1 MKRNYLYLAGCLALA
16 TTSPAH
22 AEKSDR
28 IVVEDMRTRIEA
40 ARGDLGTNGAGSVE
54 LAEADNRLRDLFT
67 ALDNNESADVRAS
80 IRGIEALIA
89 AARVRADAST
99 RSPVAAPARWTPRM
113 APDER
118 ARLLKGW
125 RGAVRV
131 AIIAAHPE
139 DA

>member
-99 RSPVAAPARWTPRM
+99 RSPVAAPARWTP
-113 APDER
+113 APAAAAP
-118 ARLLKGW
+118 ARK
-125 RGAVRV
+125 RISFRKPVRPP
-131 AIIAAHPE
+131 ASCRIASR
-139 DA
+139 